1 MRTHCAVIPV
11 FIVFFASAAIVRA
24 SMDFESTNSA
34 TKGRLPEISRHSLIQ
49 GKRAAA
55 STRVLKLRGPADMHT
70 VDAIDEHEERGMLS
84 NIVALA
90 SKASPSATN
99 KLLLSVNKRP
109 DKMFNLLGLGKGLD
123 STSKLRQWLRYTE
136 KYKAK
141 HGGGGFTDSWVISLL
156 LEKTTDIDLALL
168 IPSIKNVAD
177 LKTFGAKLESSLYQK
192 WISIGTQPAK
202 IKELL
207 DQKRVSQVNENIAT
221 TYAKAYVRHLSDT
234 LTGEALTK
242 LRSLSPNHA
251 VGMLMIQKV
260 LW

>member
-1 MRTHCAVIPV
+1 
-11 FIVFFASAAIVRA
+11 
-24 SMDFESTNSA
+24 MDVESTNSA

-192 WISIGTQPAK
+192 WINIGTQPAK